1 MRRES
6 AGTRSL
12 IIASTLRGLAIE
24 PGQQS
29 RSPVSANKRAA
40 ENDYPGVVL
49 DADERVE
56 SGASQ
61 HHGRRICCGRDPLKT
76 GGF

>member
-6 AGTRSL
+6 AGTRSP

-29 RSPVSANKRAA
+29 RRPVSANKQAA
-40 ENDYPGVVL
+40 ENDDPGVVL
-49 DADERVE
+49 DADEH
-56 SGASQ
+56 A
-61 HHGRRICCGRDPLKT
+61 
-76 GGF
+76 